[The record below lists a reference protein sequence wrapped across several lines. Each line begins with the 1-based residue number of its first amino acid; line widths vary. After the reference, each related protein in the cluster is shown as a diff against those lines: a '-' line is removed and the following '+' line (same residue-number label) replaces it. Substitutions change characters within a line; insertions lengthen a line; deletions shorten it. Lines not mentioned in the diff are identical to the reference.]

1 MIKLKLSARS
11 TPGTICL
18 MLFMIIPLVAFVL
31 PSILVSVPDRDKDC
45 PKDLWIW
52 ILVCNSVFTAIILL
66 AGFTQSF
73 FYDTFALIM
82 RILNLILTLFLFAW
96 AILGIIWARSNGVK
110 SECGKLYSV
119 TLGESIVII
128 SLAGCGC
135 LLLCFFGIFWECGL
149 KDMSFM

>member
-119 TLGESIVII
+119 TFGDSVALVVLMSTSLVMVII
-128 SLAGCGC
+128 VVIMVLTC
-135 LLLCFFGIFWECGL
+135 L
-149 KDMSFM
+149 